1 LVSYCLQGGIV
12 TTSIIKN
19 KTNPIVRSILIIA
32 GFVIPALLIGCS
44 GRYGRLVLDQQVQ
57 EAFESNHPPADY
69 KYYYYGFDTEPYA
82 VFGIEPK
89 YSVKSKMWREAT
101 PDTAEFQN
109 MIRWV
114 WEDYGYTKF
123 GADILDPDGQKVGI
137 LYTAILQ
144 TSVKF
149 VDDNQIVVMP
159 GSPFLWGPDGTNDW
173 AP

>member
-1 LVSYCLQGGIV
+1 MAA
-12 TTSIIKN
+12 TTIK
-19 KTNPIVRSILIIA
+19 KKRIAIEKSFLIIA
-32 GFVIPALLIGCS
+32 GIVILALMIGCS
-44 GRYGRLVLDQQVQ
+44 ARYGSLVLDQQVQ
-57 EAFESNHPPADY
+57 EEFESNNTPTDY
-69 KYYYYGFDTEPYA
+69 KYYYYGFDTAPYA
-82 VFGIEPK
+82 VFGVEPK
-89 YSVKSKMWREAT
+89 YSVKSNMWREAT

-123 GADILDPDGQKVGI
+123 GADILNPDGKKVGI

-149 VDDNQIVVMP
+149 VDDDQIVVML
-159 GSPFLWGPDGTNDW
+159 GTPFLWGPDGVNDW